1 MKKIENRLLFSGD
14 GPMIIAETSFA
25 GREDSVS

>member
-14 GPMIIAETSFA
+14 GPMMTAGTSFA
-25 GREDSVS
+25 GREDSIG